1 MKTLLENWR
10 RYATIN
16 EVSPYWRAKGD
27 VNTDTITPFGN
38 YGALKD
44 KQPTNPQ
51 EQKVNDEFVKY
62 AGTAFDR
69 IFKTG
74 GFYTKQLSTPEGIR
88 DFVADPPIQKA
99 FAGDV
104 VHGLLHEMFLRFSFH
119 QFQVKK
125 RDVEKYDIWMNIMET
140 LVYFL
145 QNGRSGTNP
154 APFGQWICDRIKE
167 TTGKDITQTTMP
179 SNELHDLFMNVFQTG
194 TRDRP
199 KHNQIQQ
206 IPEKVRKPFLRSIR
220 RAVSPK
226 SNQPVNPLAAFTK
239 GIGFFIN
246 DVATG
251 GNAQSFLVNQNN
263 KDFSNEFAQLY
274 NTLELKAKQLGI
286 VKK

>member
-1 MKTLLENWR
+1 MMKTLLESWR
-10 RYATIN
+10 RYTTIN

-44 KQPTNPQ
+44 KQPTSPQ

-62 AGTAFDR
+62 AGQAFDR

-74 GFYTKQLSTPEGIR
+74 GFYTKQMSTPEGIR
-88 DFVADPPIQKA
+88 DFVADPPIQQA

-104 VHGLLHEMFLRFSFH
+104 VHALLHEMFLRYSFH

-145 QNGRSGTNP
+145 QNGRKGTNP
-154 APFGQWICDRIKE
+154 APFGQWIYDRIVE
-167 TTGKDITQTTMP
+167 TIGKDLPKQMP
-179 SNELHDLFMNVFQTG
+179 SNELHDLFMKVFQTG

-199 KHNQIQQ
+199 NHNQIEQM
-206 IPEKVRKPFLRSIR
+206 PEKVRRPFLRNIR
-220 RAVSPK
+220 RAISPK
-226 SNQPVNPLAAFTK
+226 TSQLVNPLAAFTK
-239 GIGFFIN
+239 GVELFVN

-251 GNAQSFLVNQNN
+251 GNAQSFLVNQDN

-286 VKK
+286 ISK